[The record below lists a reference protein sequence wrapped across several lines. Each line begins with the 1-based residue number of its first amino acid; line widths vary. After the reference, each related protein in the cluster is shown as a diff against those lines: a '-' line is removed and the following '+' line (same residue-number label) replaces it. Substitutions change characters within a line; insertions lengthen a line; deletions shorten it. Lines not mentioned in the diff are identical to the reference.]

1 MYLKN
6 QIVDTQ
12 LDMLMNFDKNFTLSK
27 IAKRFG
33 KKDLK
38 TFKQLKLLNK
48 FFQIAYISQPS
59 NKSFLA
65 ISKSNCL

>member
-1 MYLKN
+1 
-6 QIVDTQ
+6 
-12 LDMLMNFDKNFTLSK
+12 MNFNKNFILSK

-48 FFQIAYISQPS
+48 FFQIAYTSQPS

-65 ISKSNCL
+65 I